1 MNKQVALVFVLTFII
16 HLISTLTYAVRIA
29 GIRTRRIAV
38 SFALFNVLALLSR
51 TSNTF
56 QAPLLSKHVEQNILR
71 GTMGHAESDFRWLL
85 MAATLATIAGGL
97 LIPTFQRI
105 FSRAIEVFSV
115 HRSVPRLLFQGFSFT
130 GIKHVKNALSIPAK
144 EHFKQI
150 SLSPATAR
158 IILYNVVAT
167 ALITVGVFASLYA
180 GYLNPQLR
188 VTANNMS
195 PIINGLSTILLF
207 AFIDPYLSIMSD
219 DVLEGRMTDPAFRRQ
234 VTFFAI
240 SRLGGTLL
248 AQVIFIPA
256 ARFVALVANYV

>member
-1 MNKQVALVFVLTFII
+1 MSEQVALVFILTFII

-71 GTMGHAESDFRWLL
+71 GTMAHAESDFRWLL
-85 MAATLATIAGGL
+85 LAATLATLTGGL

-105 FSRAIEVFSV
+105 FTSAIEVFSI
-115 HRSVPRLLFQGFSFT
+115 HRSVPRLLFQGFSVT
-130 GIKHVKNALSIPAK
+130 GIRQVKSALSIPAK
-144 EHFKQI
+144 QHLKPI
-150 SLSPATAR
+150 SISPATAR
-158 IILYNVVAT
+158 INLYNIVAT
-167 ALITVGVFASLYA
+167 ALLTVGVFASLYA

-195 PIINGLSTILLF
+195 PIINGLSTVLLF
-207 AFIDPYLSIMSD
+207 AFIDPYLSIMTD
-219 DVLEGRMTDPAFRRQ
+219 DVLEGRMSDPAFRRQ

-240 SRLGGTLL
+240 SRLVGTLL
-248 AQVIFIPA
+248 AQVIFVPA
-256 ARFVALVANYV
+256 ARLVALVANYV